1 MPNVPNSAC
10 RIGRRALKILTAALL
25 GGVALVGGVA
35 LLAVPSTYSAVQT
48 VPSVP
53 RPPSVS
59 VMQAGTGTLVDTILV
74 TGTLVARDE
83 VLVSSEIEGLT
94 IVELLA
100 DEGDRVLRGQV
111 LARLSSAAL
120 EAQLAQTSAS
130 TDRAVATIA
139 QVKSQIAEAEATYKQ
154 AEAAFTRAR
163 TLQGSG
169 NASAETLE
177 QRQASAQVAAA
188 RVSAAMQALRV
199 AEAEKGQAEA
209 RHRELQVNFA
219 QTEIRAPAAGVISR
233 RTAKLG
239 SLASMASEPLFRIV
253 GNGTVEL
260 EAEVPE
266 TVLARLSIGQA
277 ATVRPAGRTEDVAA
291 RVRLIVPE
299 VNRTTRLG
307 HVRLTLES
315 APGLTIG
322 AFARGTIEVDR
333 RKGTLVPLSSVLHGA
348 DGPTVQV
355 VSDGVVET
363 RPIVLGLQTGG
374 KAEIREGVT
383 PGEYLVA
390 LSGTFVRNGDQVRP
404 IIAPLPPGLAGI
416 R

>member
-139 QVKSQIAEAEATYKQ
+139 QVKSQIAEAE
-154 AEAAFTRAR
+154 
-163 TLQGSG
+163 
-169 NASAETLE
+169 
-177 QRQASAQVAAA
+177 
-188 RVSAAMQALRV
+188 
-199 AEAEKGQAEA
+199 
-209 RHRELQVNFA
+209 
-219 QTEIRAPAAGVISR
+219 
-233 RTAKLG
+233 
-239 SLASMASEPLFRIV
+239 
-253 GNGTVEL
+253 
-260 EAEVPE
+260 
-266 TVLARLSIGQA
+266 
-277 ATVRPAGRTEDVAA
+277 
-291 RVRLIVPE
+291 
-299 VNRTTRLG
+299 
-307 HVRLTLES
+307 
-315 APGLTIG
+315 
-322 AFARGTIEVDR
+322 
-333 RKGTLVPLSSVLHGA
+333 
-348 DGPTVQV
+348 
-355 VSDGVVET
+355 
-363 RPIVLGLQTGG
+363 
-374 KAEIREGVT
+374 
-383 PGEYLVA
+383 
-390 LSGTFVRNGDQVRP
+390 
-404 IIAPLPPGLAGI
+404 
-416 R
+416 